1 MNSANEEVIKKDKD
15 IYKVK
20 EAATKKGAFRNE
32 RLPKRK
38 AGIDQFSQIEMIK
51 YRRRKRA

>member
-38 AGIDQFSQIEMIK
+38 AGIDQISQIEMTK